1 MELNPDDSRA
11 TPQAMLARRVRRAR
25 EKAGLS
31 LRELGAEIRF
41 PYSYIYRVESGQQ
54 LPSDDL
60 AAALDKRFDLDGLV
74 TDLLDAAR
82 DTVIQDYSRAVVR
95 REKEAVRIQVFTS
108 SVIPGLLQTE
118 EYAMALFRAG
128 LLGRS
133 DDELQAR
140 VDARMKR
147 KRIFTMAEPPLYW
160 AIMDEAALKRPVG
173 GSACMAAQLTSVLR
187 AAETP
192 HTTVQ
197 VLPFAQG
204 EHPMVGGSLVL
215 LALKEGGKVGLVESF
230 MSGECV
236 ESPRKVAELV
246 QFFEV
251 ACSKALSGNDSLD
264 LIRQYEKEYKND
276 S

>member
-173 GSACMAAQLTSVLR
+173 GIACMAAQLKSVLR